1 MSITINSNILTQNDC
16 YKAGRTITPKGI
28 MVHSTATPGA
38 TANNF
43 IKSWNKSGVSACV
56 HAFVDNTGIYQTLPW
71 NWRGWH
77 AASGKNGSANNTHIS
92 FEICEPGG
100 FKYSSGSNMVGYD
113 VKKNEAYFNNVYQK
127 AVELCAYLCKKYG
140 LTEKNIICHSE
151 GYTKGIASNHGDV
164 MHWFPKHIK
173 NMDMFRN
180 DVKTLLNGG
189 IIVEPAK
196 QEPTDNGYDIYKVT
210 ASVLN
215 VRNGAGTSY
224 DVAYQLSKEDYVEV
238 VSIDKGWAKL
248 KDGKYVSADWITLY
262 KKTTVNEP
270 DAWAK
275 ESWEKAVKKGIL
287 DGTNPRNPLTRE
299 QLSAVLFRLG
309 LV

>member
-1 MSITINSNILTQNDC
+1 MSITINSSILTQNNC
-16 YKAGRTITPKGI
+16 YKANQAITPKGI

-38 TANNF
+38 TANDF
-43 IKSWNKSGVSACV
+43 IKFWNKPGVSACV
-56 HAFVDNTGIYQTLPW
+56 HAFIDDTGIYQTLPW

-100 FKYSSGSNMVGYD
+100 FKYSSGATMVGYD
-113 VKKNEAYFNNVYQK
+113 VKKNEEYFNNVYQK
-127 AVELCAYLCKKYG
+127 AVELCAYLCKKYN
-140 LTEKNIICHSE
+140 LTEKDIICHSE
-151 GYTKGIASNHGDV
+151 GRAKGIASNHADV
-164 MHWFPKHIK
+164 MHWFPKHNK
-173 NMDMFRN
+173 NMDIFRN

-189 IIVEPAK
+189 IIVEPEK
-196 QEPTDNGYDIYKVT
+196 KEPTDNGYDIYKVT
-210 ASVLN
+210 ASTLN

-224 DVAYQLSKEDYVEV
+224 AVAYQLSKEDYVEV
-238 VSIDKGWAKL
+238 VSIDNNWAKL

-262 KKTTVNEP
+262 KKTTASEP
-270 DAWAK
+270 DVWAK

-287 DGTNPRNPLTRE
+287 DGTNPRSPVTRE

>member
-43 IKSWNKSGVSACV
+43 ITSWNKSGVLACP
-56 HAFVDNTGIYQTLPW
+56 HAFIDNTGIYQTLPW

-77 AASGKNGSANNTHIS
+77 AASGVNGSANNTHIS

-100 FKYSSGSNMVGYD
+100 FKYSSGANMIGYNIQ
-113 VKKNEAYFNNVYQK
+113 KNEDYFNNVYQK

-140 LTEKNIICHSE
+140 LTENNIICHSE

-164 MHWFPKHIK
+164 MHWFPKHNK
-173 NMDMFRN
+173 NMDIFRN
-180 DVKTLLNGG
+180 DVKTLLNGR
-189 IIVEPAK
+189 IIIESQK
-196 QEPTDNGYDIYKVT
+196 KEPTDNGYDIYKVT

-224 DVAYQLSKEDYVEV
+224 AVAYQLSKEDYVEV
-238 VSIDKGWAKL
+238 VSIDNNWAKL
-248 KDGKYVSADWITLY
+248 RDGKYVSADWITLY

>member
-1 MSITINSNILTQNDC
+1 MSITINSSILTQNNC
-16 YKAGRTITPKGI
+16 YKANNTITPKGI

-38 TANNF
+38 TANTI
-43 IKSWNKSGVSACV
+43 IKIWNKHGVSACV
-56 HAFVDNTGIYQTLPW
+56 HAFIDDTGIYQTLPW

-77 AASGKNGSANNTHIS
+77 AASGKKGSANNTHIS

-100 FKYSSGSNMVGYD
+100 FKYSSGATMVGYD
-113 VKKNEAYFNNVYQK
+113 VKKNEEYFNNVYQK
-127 AVELCAYLCKKYG
+127 AVELCAYLCKKYN
-140 LTEKNIICHSE
+140 LTEKDIICHSE
-151 GYTKGIASNHGDV
+151 GCAKGIASNHADV
-164 MHWFPKHIK
+164 MHWFPKHNK
-173 NMDMFRN
+173 NMDIFRN

-189 IIVEPAK
+189 IIVEPDK
-196 QEPTDNGYDIYKVT
+196 KEPTDNGYDIYKVT
-210 ASVLN
+210 ASILN

-224 DVAYQLSKEDYVEV
+224 AVAYQLSKEDYVEV
-238 VSIDKGWAKL
+238 VSIDNNWAKL

-262 KKTTVNEP
+262 KKTTANEP
-270 DAWAK
+270 NVWAK

-287 DGTNPRNPLTRE
+287 DGTNPRSPVTRE

>member
-1 MSITINSNILTQNDC
+1 MSITINSSILTQNNC
-16 YKAGRTITPKGI
+16 YKANHTITPKGI

-38 TANNF
+38 TANTF
-43 IKSWNKSGVSACV
+43 IKSWNKPGVSACV
-56 HAFVDNTGIYQTLPW
+56 HAFIDDTGIYQTLPW

-77 AASGKNGSANNTHIS
+77 SASGRNGSANNTHIS

-100 FKYSSGSNMVGYD
+100 FKYSSGATMVGYD
-113 VKKNEAYFNNVYQK
+113 AKKNEEYFNNVYQK
-127 AVELCAYLCKKYG
+127 AVELCAYLCKKYN
-140 LTEKNIICHSE
+140 LTEKDIICHSE
-151 GYTKGIASNHGDV
+151 GCAKGIASNHADV
-164 MHWFPKHIK
+164 MHWFPKHNK
-173 NMDMFRN
+173 NMDIFRN

-189 IIVEPAK
+189 IIVEPEK
-196 QEPTDNGYDIYKVT
+196 KEPTDNGYDIYKVI
-210 ASVLN
+210 ASTLN

-224 DVAYQLSKEDYVEV
+224 AVAYQLSKGDYVEV
-238 VSIDKGWAKL
+238 VSIDNNWAKL

-262 KKTTVNEP
+262 KKTTANEP
-270 DAWAK
+270 NVWAK

-287 DGTNPRNPLTRE
+287 DGTNPRSPVTRE

>member
-1 MSITINSNILTQNDC
+1 MSITINSSILTQNNC
-16 YKAGRTITPKGI
+16 YKANHTITPKGI

-38 TANNF
+38 TANTFINF
-43 IKSWNKSGVSACV
+43 WNKPGVSACV
-56 HAFVDNTGIYQTLPW
+56 HAFIDDTGIYQTLPW

-100 FKYSSGSNMVGYD
+100 FKYSSGATMVGYD
-113 VKKNEAYFNNVYQK
+113 VKKNEEYFNNVYQK
-127 AVELCAYLCKKYG
+127 AVELCAYLCKKYN
-140 LTEKNIICHSE
+140 LTEKDIICHSE
-151 GYTKGIASNHGDV
+151 GCAKGIASNHADV
-164 MHWFPKHIK
+164 MHWFPKHNK
-173 NMDMFRN
+173 NMDIFRN

-189 IIVEPAK
+189 IIVEPEK
-196 QEPTDNGYDIYKVT
+196 KEPTDNGYDIYKVT
-210 ASVLN
+210 ASILN

-224 DVAYQLSKEDYVEV
+224 AVAYQLSKGDYIEV
-238 VSIDKGWAKL
+238 VSIDNNWAKL
-248 KDGKYVSADWITLY
+248 KDGKYVSANWITLY
-262 KKTTVNEP
+262 KKTTTNEP

-287 DGTNPRNPLTRE
+287 DGTNPRSPVTRE

>member
-1 MSITINSNILTQNDC
+1 MSITINSSILTQNNC
-16 YKAGRTITPKGI
+16 YKANNTITPKGI

-38 TANNF
+38 TANTF
-43 IKSWNKSGVSACV
+43 IKIWNKPGVSACV
-56 HAFVDNTGIYQTLPW
+56 HAFIDDTGIYQTLPW

-77 AASGKNGSANNTHIS
+77 AASGRNGSANNTHIS

-100 FKYSSGSNMVGYD
+100 FKYSSGATMVGYD
-113 VKKNEAYFNNVYQK
+113 VKKNEEYFNNVYQK
-127 AVELCAYLCKKYG
+127 AVELCAYLCKKYN
-140 LTEKNIICHSE
+140 LTEKDIICHSE
-151 GYTKGIASNHGDV
+151 GCAKGIASNHADV
-164 MHWFPKHIK
+164 MHWFPKHNK
-173 NMDMFRN
+173 NMDIFRN

-189 IIVEPAK
+189 IIVEPEK
-196 QEPTDNGYDIYKVT
+196 KEPTDNGYDIYKVT
-210 ASVLN
+210 ASILN

-224 DVAYQLSKEDYVEV
+224 AVAYQLSKEDYVEV
-238 VSIDKGWAKL
+238 VSIDNNWAKL

-287 DGTNPRNPLTRE
+287 DGTNPRSPVTRE

>member
-1 MSITINSNILTQNDC
+1 MSITINSSILTQNNC
-16 YKAGRTITPKGI
+16 YKANNTITPKGI

-38 TANNF
+38 TANTF
-43 IKSWNKSGVSACV
+43 IKIWNKPGVSACV
-56 HAFVDNTGIYQTLPW
+56 HAFIDDTGIYQTLPW

-77 AASGKNGSANNTHIS
+77 AASGKKGSANNTHIS

-100 FKYSSGSNMVGYD
+100 FKYSSGATMVGYD
-113 VKKNEAYFNNVYQK
+113 VKKNEEYFNNVYQK
-127 AVELCAYLCKKYG
+127 AVELCAYLCKKYN
-140 LTEKNIICHSE
+140 LTEKDIICHSE
-151 GYTKGIASNHGDV
+151 GCAKGIASNHADV
-164 MHWFPKHIK
+164 MHWFPKHNK
-173 NMDMFRN
+173 NMDIFRN

-189 IIVEPAK
+189 IIVEPEK
-196 QEPTDNGYDIYKVT
+196 KEPTDNGYDIYKVT
-210 ASVLN
+210 ASILN

-224 DVAYQLSKEDYVEV
+224 AVAYQLSKEDYVEV
-238 VSIDKGWAKL
+238 VSIDNNWAKL

-270 DAWAK
+270 DVWAK

-287 DGTNPRNPLTRE
+287 DGTNPRSPVTRE

>member
-1 MSITINSNILTQNDC
+1 MSITINSSILTQNNC
-16 YKAGRTITPKGI
+16 YKANQAITPKGI

-38 TANNF
+38 TANTF
-43 IKSWNKSGVSACV
+43 IKIWNKPGVSACV
-56 HAFVDNTGIYQTLPW
+56 HAFIDDTGIYQTLPW

-77 AASGKNGSANNTHIS
+77 AASGRNGSANNTHIS

-100 FKYSSGSNMVGYD
+100 FKYSSGATMVGYD
-113 VKKNEAYFNNVYQK
+113 VKKNEEYFNNVYQK
-127 AVELCAYLCKKYG
+127 AVELCAYLCKKYN
-140 LTEKNIICHSE
+140 LTEKDIICHSE
-151 GYTKGIASNHGDV
+151 GCAKGIASNHADV
-164 MHWFPKHIK
+164 MHWFPKHNK
-173 NMDMFRN
+173 NMDIFRN

-189 IIVEPAK
+189 IIVEPEK
-196 QEPTDNGYDIYKVT
+196 KEPTDNGYNIYKVT
-210 ASVLN
+210 ASILN

-224 DVAYQLSKEDYVEV
+224 AVAYQLSKEDYVEV
-238 VSIDKGWAKL
+238 VSIDNNWAKL

-270 DAWAK
+270 DVWAK

-287 DGTNPRNPLTRE
+287 DGTNPRSPVTRE

>member
-1 MSITINSNILTQNDC
+1 MSITINSSILTQNNC
-16 YKAGRTITPKGI
+16 YKANHTITPKGI

-38 TANNF
+38 TANTF
-43 IKSWNKSGVSACV
+43 IKIWNKPGVSACV
-56 HAFVDNTGIYQTLPW
+56 HAFIDDTGVYQTLPW

-77 AASGKNGSANNTHIS
+77 AASGKKGSANNTHIS

-100 FKYSSGSNMVGYD
+100 FKYSSGATMVGYD
-113 VKKNEAYFNNVYQK
+113 VKKNEDYFNNVYQK
-127 AVELCAYLCKKYG
+127 AVELCAYLCKKYN
-140 LTEKNIICHSE
+140 LTEKDIICHSE
-151 GYTKGIASNHGDV
+151 GCAKGIASNHADV
-164 MHWFPKHIK
+164 MHWFPKHNK
-173 NMDMFRN
+173 NMDIFRN

-189 IIVEPAK
+189 IIVEPDK
-196 QEPTDNGYDIYKVT
+196 KEPTDNGYDIYKVT

-224 DVAYQLSKEDYVEV
+224 AVAYQLSKEDYIEV
-238 VSIDKGWAKL
+238 VSIDNNWAKL
-248 KDGKYVSADWITLY
+248 RDGKYVSADWITLY

>member
-1 MSITINSNILTQNDC
+1 MSITINSSILTQNNC
-16 YKAGRTITPKGI
+16 YKANQAITPKGI

-38 TANNF
+38 TANDF
-43 IKSWNKSGVSACV
+43 IKFWNKPGVSACV
-56 HAFVDNTGIYQTLPW
+56 HAFIDDTGIYQTLPW

-77 AASGKNGSANNTHIS
+77 AASGRNGSANNTHIS

-100 FKYSSGSNMVGYD
+100 FKYSSGATMVGYD
-113 VKKNEAYFNNVYQK
+113 VKKNEEYFNNVYQK
-127 AVELCAYLCKKYG
+127 AVELCAYLCKKYN
-140 LTEKNIICHSE
+140 LTEKDIICHSE
-151 GYTKGIASNHGDV
+151 GCAKGIASNHADV
-164 MHWFPKHIK
+164 MHWFPKHNK
-173 NMDMFRN
+173 NMDIFRN

-189 IIVEPAK
+189 IIVEPEK
-196 QEPTDNGYDIYKVT
+196 KEPTDNGYDIYKVT
-210 ASVLN
+210 ASILN

-224 DVAYQLSKEDYVEV
+224 AVAYQLSKEDYVEV
-238 VSIDKGWAKL
+238 VSIDNNWAKL

-287 DGTNPRNPLTRE
+287 DGTNPRSPVTRE

>member
-1 MSITINSNILTQNDC
+1 MSITINSSILTQNNC
-16 YKAGRTITPKGI
+16 YKANNTITPKGI

-38 TANNF
+38 TANTF
-43 IKSWNKSGVSACV
+43 IKIWNKPGVSACV
-56 HAFVDNTGIYQTLPW
+56 HAFIDDTGIYQTLPW

-77 AASGKNGSANNTHIS
+77 AASGRNGSANNTHIS

-100 FKYSSGSNMVGYD
+100 FKYSSGATMVGYD
-113 VKKNEAYFNNVYQK
+113 VKKNEEYFNNVYQK
-127 AVELCAYLCKKYG
+127 AVELCAYLCKKYN
-140 LTEKNIICHSE
+140 LTEKDIICHSE
-151 GYTKGIASNHGDV
+151 GCAKGIASNHADV
-164 MHWFPKHIK
+164 MHWFPKHNK
-173 NMDMFRN
+173 NMDIFRN

-189 IIVEPAK
+189 IIVEPEK
-196 QEPTDNGYDIYKVT
+196 KEPTDNGYNIYKVT
-210 ASVLN
+210 ASILN

-224 DVAYQLSKEDYVEV
+224 AVAYQLSKEDYVEV
-238 VSIDKGWAKL
+238 VSIDNNWAKL

-270 DAWAK
+270 DVWAK

-287 DGTNPRNPLTRE
+287 DGTNPRSPVTRE

>member
-1 MSITINSNILTQNDC
+1 MSITINSSILTQNNC
-16 YKAGRTITPKGI
+16 YKANQAITPKGI

-38 TANNF
+38 TANTF
-43 IKSWNKSGVSACV
+43 IKIWNKPGVSACV
-56 HAFVDNTGIYQTLPW
+56 HAFIDDTGIYQTLPW

-100 FKYSSGSNMVGYD
+100 FKYSSGATMVGYD
-113 VKKNEAYFNNVYQK
+113 VKKNEEYFNNVYQK
-127 AVELCAYLCKKYG
+127 AVELCAYLCKKYN
-140 LTEKNIICHSE
+140 LTEKDIICHSE
-151 GYTKGIASNHGDV
+151 GCAKGIASNHADV
-164 MHWFPKHIK
+164 MHWFPKHNK
-173 NMDMFRN
+173 NMDIFRN

-189 IIVEPAK
+189 IIVEPEK
-196 QEPTDNGYDIYKVT
+196 KEPTDNGYNIYKVT
-210 ASVLN
+210 ASILN

-224 DVAYQLSKEDYVEV
+224 AVAYQLSKEDYVEV
-238 VSIDKGWAKL
+238 VSIDNNWAKL

-270 DAWAK
+270 DVWAK

-287 DGTNPRNPLTRE
+287 DGTNPRSPVTRE

>member
-1 MSITINSNILTQNDC
+1 MSITINSSILTQNNC
-16 YKAGRTITPKGI
+16 YKANNTITPKGI

-38 TANNF
+38 TANTF
-43 IKSWNKSGVSACV
+43 IKIWNKPGVSACV
-56 HAFVDNTGIYQTLPW
+56 HAFIDDTGIYQTLPW

-77 AASGKNGSANNTHIS
+77 AASGKKGSANNTHIS

-100 FKYSSGSNMVGYD
+100 FKYSSGATMVGYD
-113 VKKNEAYFNNVYQK
+113 AKKNEEYFNNVYQK
-127 AVELCAYLCKKYG
+127 AVELCAYLCKKYN
-140 LTEKNIICHSE
+140 LTEKDIICHSE
-151 GYTKGIASNHGDV
+151 GCAKGIASNHADV
-164 MHWFPKHIK
+164 MHWFPKHNK
-173 NMDMFRN
+173 NMDIFRN

-189 IIVEPAK
+189 IIVEPDK
-196 QEPTDNGYDIYKVT
+196 KEPTDNGYDIYKVT
-210 ASVLN
+210 ASILN

-224 DVAYQLSKEDYVEV
+224 AVAYQLSKGDYVEV
-238 VSIDKGWAKL
+238 VSIDNNWAKL

-287 DGTNPRNPLTRE
+287 DGTNPHSPVTRE